1 MNTRPTDLTFLSLY
15 PGDRFTTATD
25 DRLFTKLSDRHA
37 REHSVHSIN
46 LKEEGFGY
54 GEDEIVMFPAD
65 TPVCYVPIGGPLRVG
80 G

>member
-1 MNTRPTDLTFLSLY
+1 MNTRSTTLTFLSLY

-25 DRLFTKLSDRHA
+25 DRLYTKLSNHQA

-54 GEDEIVMFPAD
+54 GEDKIVTFSTE
-65 TPVCYVPIGGPLRVG
+65 TPVRYVPVGGPLRVG

>member
-1 MNTRPTDLTFLSLY
+1 MNTRSTTLTFLSLY

-25 DRLFTKLSDRHA
+25 DRLYTKLSDHQA

-46 LKEEGFGY
+46 LKQEGFGY
-54 GEDEIVMFPAD
+54 DEDEIVTFSAE
-65 TPVCYVPIGGPLRVG
+65 TLVHYVPVGGPLRVG